1 MKLKQLFALA
11 AFGSP
16 VLLTGCMSPTAYQQI
31 TGLNPNAMVGASG
44 CQGSAYMFADASYL
58 QFASD
63 SDRQARAKCATENS
77 GKAIVTDSEIR
88 YSEFRDGYESACYFG
103 GHDRTVIL
111 DRLSKGIGLVQPVL
125 VLGPA
130 GDAQIDEKSTQALI
144 NLMRTKLKLNV
155 RPYADT
161 LRYYRILAEYSAPQK
176 TAQQALSE
184 LASGPVDPAAIHYS
198 AVIARTG
205 NYDYLVAPSQ
215 DIVTGKLTG
224 QDVLMQ
230 KAFATVMSS
239 AARTL
244 DAGKKTFQPREIQEL
259 QATNQYLEQVVRR
272 NASTLQLSFLLTE
285 RMKNYNAAEDSM
297 IAKAVRASTPSGCMV
312 SDLTANFANKQVSG
326 AATAASDN
334 KSVAERIGQ
343 MFQLNEN
350 GNLLSLEFTNEGLL
364 RDTFAMERKR
374 LVNLVQSVQTSVQE
388 RYRKI
393 NETLVPFSAQ
403 AFEQFKVTGYTK
415 SKPL

>member
-1 MKLKQLFALA
+1 
-11 AFGSP
+11 
-16 VLLTGCMSPTAYQQI
+16 
-31 TGLNPNAMVGASG
+31 
-44 CQGSAYMFADASYL
+44 
-58 QFASD
+58 
-63 SDRQARAKCATENS
+63 
-77 GKAIVTDSEIR
+77 
-88 YSEFRDGYESACYFG
+88 
-103 GHDRTVIL
+103 
-111 DRLSKGIGLVQPVL
+111 
-125 VLGPA
+125 
-130 GDAQIDEKSTQALI
+130 
-144 NLMRTKLKLNV
+144 
-155 RPYADT
+155 
-161 LRYYRILAEYSAPQK
+161 
-176 TAQQALSE
+176 
-184 LASGPVDPAAIHYS
+184 
-198 AVIARTG
+198 VIARTG

-215 DIVTGKLTG
+215 DIVSGKLTG

-230 KAFATVMSS
+230 KAFATAMS
-239 AARTL
+239 AAAKTL

-326 AATAASDN
+326 AAVAASDN

-343 MFQLNEN
+343 MFQLNEH